1 VALHGGAACPTEIG
15 LCGHGLLGRDEV
27 GFFHR
32 PAAAA
37 IEHRD
42 ALGSWVFA
50 AGAINVH
57 QQLAAGWGSGDGAL
71 AEGDGGSS
79 PLLKHPHVDG
89 TLFGQGQHAIAQIDV
104 VEPRPLAA
112 S

>member
-1 VALHGGAACPTEIG
+1 
-15 LCGHGLLGRDEV
+15 
-27 GFFHR
+27 
-32 PAAAA
+32 
-37 IEHRD
+37 
-42 ALGSWVFA
+42 
-50 AGAINVH
+50 VH

-104 VEPRPLAA
+104 VEPQAAERGVQRLARPLAA